1 MSNGL
6 RQRRMISALTGSQA
20 KAAITIAEQFPVSQA
35 SLQTIWSQGGE
46 GAIIKDVNSLY
57 QIGKRTS
64 DWVKFKRAQAAELTV
79 IGFKAGRLGPH
90 SRIILRDD
98 EGVEISVKSLN
109 DHWRLMFDKNP
120 MPFIGRRLVI
130 SYQEKTRDK
139 KKYRH
144 PMADHFVEDVL

>member
-1 MSNGL
+1 MLIGMSKAL
-6 RQRRMISALTGSQA
+6 RQHHGYVS
-20 KAAITIAEQFPVSQA
+20 KAAIQIAKQFPVSQS
-35 SLQTIWSQGGE
+35 SLQEIWDSGGE
-46 GAIIKDVNSLY
+46 GAIIKNVNSLY
-57 QIGKRTS
+57 SVGKRTF